1 MRYNVNVMRDVVNI
15 FFFSLTKQCVRVD
28 WMKSWLVGPVCLGD
42 AMLLYVTALVTD
54 GNIAQAGLVFY
65 ESAK

>member
-1 MRYNVNVMRDVVNI
+1 MRYNVNVVRDAVNI
-15 FFFSLTKQCVRVD
+15 FFFPLTKQYVRVD
-28 WMKSWLVGPVCLGD
+28 WMKDRLVGPVCLGD
-42 AMLLYVTALVTD
+42 AMLLYVTASVTD